1 MFAAV
6 PGLHEML
13 AEECDETTFSD
24 EDGRRRVLEKMNNH
38 LRGECT
44 VAGALRAIA
53 LAEQALQKA
62 SARVRTSAESLK
74 ERCERK
80 RRCEKE
86 LEVRFKRERKAF
98 RTTWRKELKEHVQ
111 MNNQVNAGRRKAKV
125 KLTAAQGREF
135 ISIEQANGSHDLQDR
150 VAVGIAESKWLK
162 VIANI
167 RACAHIDIEAARRL
181 DRKAAV
187 QQKRSNVM
195 RDARLLA
202 GDSRENVFMFSEPVA
217 APIADT
223 DVWTHAAAGKG
234 QSSQP
239 RARACVHRS

>member
-1 MFAAV
+1 MEEEGQAV

-86 LEVRFKRERKAF
+86 LEVRFKRERKAN

-111 MNNQVNAGRRKAKV
+111 MNIQVNAGRRKAKD
-125 KLTAAQGREF
+125 KLTAAQGRES
-135 ISIEQANGSHDLQDR
+135 ISIVQANGSHDLQDR

-162 VIANI
+162 VIANT
-167 RACAHIDIEAARRL
+167 RA
-181 DRKAAV
+181 
-187 QQKRSNVM
+187 
-195 RDARLLA
+195 
-202 GDSRENVFMFSEPVA
+202 
-217 APIADT
+217 
-223 DVWTHAAAGKG
+223 
-234 QSSQP
+234 
-239 RARACVHRS
+239 